1 MTTASDLADA
11 LGRKTIADA
20 LGVGLT
26 AVSNAVVR
34 GWFPSSWFLAVKG
47 IADAAG
53 QDCPPELFRMRLH
66 GSQVVDHAAPRQPSP
81 AKKPASSAQV
91 TEGGA

>member
-20 LGVGLT
+20 LGVLPT

-34 GWFPSSWFLAVKG
+34 GWFPSSWFLAVKA
-47 IADAAG
+47 IADAEG
-53 QDCPPELFRMRLH
+53 RECPPELFKMRAHNPSSVDL
-66 GSQVVDHAAPRQPSP
+66 SAADQVSAPQSKQGAA
-81 AKKPASSAQV
+81 
-91 TEGGA
+91 G

>member
-20 LGVGLT
+20 LGVLPQ

-34 GWFPSSWFLAVKG
+34 GWFPSSWFLAVKA
-47 IADAAG
+47 IADGAG
-53 QDCPPELFRMRLH
+53 QECPPELFKMRVGATH
-66 GSQVVDHAAPRQPSP
+66 SVDHPPAHGNATPAGQEGAAS
-81 AKKPASSAQV
+81 
-91 TEGGA
+91 

>member
-1 MTTASDLADA
+1 MTTASELADA

-34 GWFPSSWFLAVKG
+34 GWFPSSWFLAVKSV
-47 IADAAG
+47 ADAAG
-53 QDCPPELFRMRLH
+53 QECPPALFKMRAH
-66 GSQVVDHAAPRQPSP
+66 TSQNVNSLMAPQAPA
-81 AKKPASSAQV
+81 AKKPRATRAGAAQ
-91 TEGGA
+91 

>member
-20 LGVGLT
+20 LGVLPT

-34 GWFPSSWFLAVKG
+34 GWFPSSWFLAVKA
-47 IADAAG
+47 IADRMG
-53 QDCPPELFRMRLH
+53 QDCPPELFKMRAH
-66 GSQVVDHAAPRQPSP
+66 NPSSVDSAASLQ
-81 AKKPASSAQV
+81 
-91 TEGGA
+91 GGDAA

>member
-20 LGVGLT
+20 LGVLPT

-34 GWFPSSWFLAVKG
+34 GWFPSSWFLAVKA
-47 IADAAG
+47 IADAEG
-53 QDCPPELFRMRLH
+53 RECPPELFKMRVGATH
-66 GSQVVDHAAPRQPSP
+66 SVDHPPAHGNATPAGQEGAA
-81 AKKPASSAQV
+81 
-91 TEGGA
+91 

>member
-20 LGVGLT
+20 LGVLPQ

-34 GWFPSSWFLAVKG
+34 GWFPSSWFLAVKA
-47 IADAAG
+47 IADAEG
-53 QDCPPELFRMRLH
+53 QQCPPELFKMRAHPPAH
-66 GSQVVDHAAPRQPSP
+66 GNATPAGQEGAAS
-81 AKKPASSAQV
+81 
-91 TEGGA
+91 

>member
-1 MTTASDLADA
+1 MTTASELANA

-34 GWFPSSWFLAVKG
+34 GWFPSSWFLAVKSV
-47 IADAAG
+47 ADAAG
-53 QDCPPELFRMRLH
+53 QECPPELFRMRSH
-66 GSQVVDHAAPRQPSP
+66 ASQSVDSGTAPQPAGGKKTATAAG
-81 AKKPASSAQV
+81 AAQ
-91 TEGGA
+91 